1 MHFIED
7 KNEFLCN
14 QKRFSLFF
22 WDFYWD
28 KIMLFMPYPTI
39 QGICCSFEIASV
51 WDLRVG
57 DRVSA
62 LFQQYSPIF
71 TKKDISF

>member
-1 MHFIED
+1 MLSKTLFSVLLG
-7 KNEFLCN
+7 FLLGQN
-14 QKRFSLFF
+14 NVI
-22 WDFYWD
+22 YT
-28 KIMLFMPYPTI
+28 PYPTI

-62 LFQQYSPIF
+62 LFKQYSPIF

>member
-7 KNEFLCN
+7 KNEFLCY
-14 QKRFSLFF
+14 QKRFSLLF

-28 KIMLFMPYPTI
+28 KIMLFIPYPTI
-39 QGICCSFEIASV
+39 QSICCSFEIASV

-62 LFQQYSPIF
+62 LFKQYSPIF
-71 TKKDISF
+71 PKKDISF

>member
-1 MHFIED
+1 
-7 KNEFLCN
+7 
-14 QKRFSLFF
+14 
-22 WDFYWD
+22 
-28 KIMLFMPYPTI
+28 MLFIPYPTI
-39 QGICCSFEIASV
+39 QGVCCSFEITSV

-62 LFQQYSPIF
+62 LFKEYSPIF